1 MKKLF
6 INFLLFLTLFI
17 QVQFSFAQIR
27 GNGNIITKEIKVTP
41 FEKIHINFP
50 VKVIIDANSDY
61 ALTITTDENILS
73 EIVLKNANKKLE
85 ILQDKWIQPTKMVD
99 IKIGIKGLTLLE
111 VGGYGKTKVI
121 NLNEDEFRLTNLV
134 GNVTLEGKVNTLKF
148 SMETGELKAFEL
160 VAQNIRGDIWSH
172 GEAEVNAISSLEGT
186 ISGSGKLVYQ
196 KMPKVFKIK
205 TKNKG
210 EVLSLEENTKQKT
223 ERKAIQYVD
232 ITLKNSRYSRI
243 HTYVRGP
250 KAKRFSYGLP
260 FNPKQRRTER
270 YPVGTKIFQV
280 NILGKRKLLT
290 TIQAEDKDKTI
301 DLFREN

>member
-1 MKKLF
+1 MKKIIIKCLF
-6 INFLLFLTLFI
+6 FVTMFI
-17 QVQFSFAQIR
+17 HVQFSFAQIR
-27 GNGNIITKEIKVTP
+27 GNGNIVTKEIKVTS

-73 EIVLKNANKKLE
+73 EIVLGNTNNKLE

-99 IKIGIKGLTLLE
+99 VKIGTKGLTSLE

-121 NLNEDEFRLTNLV
+121 NLDEDEFQLINLV
-134 GNVTLEGKVNTLKF
+134 GNVMLEGKVNTLRF
-148 SMETGELKAFEL
+148 SMETGELKALKL
-160 VAQNIRGDIWSH
+160 VAQNVIGDIWSH
-172 GEAEVNAISSLEGT
+172 GEAEVNVVSSLEGT
-186 ISGSGKLVYQ
+186 ISGRGKLVYQ
-196 KMPKVFKIK
+196 QKPEFFKIK

-210 EVLSLEENTKQKT
+210 EVFSLEKNTKQKK
-223 ERKAIQYVD
+223 EAIQYVN
-232 ITLKNSRYSRI
+232 ITLKNSRYTRI

-280 NILGKRKLLT
+280 NTLGKRKLLT
-290 TIQAEDKDKTI
+290 TIQAEDEGEMV